1 MDELTGWM
9 DQIDGITGW
18 IVDGWNNWMN
28 SEWLWVDRMDDISSK
43 SINYS
48 AYSCTDHLQASTS
61 IQLKLKGIPETF
73 QQGLR

>member
-1 MDELTGWM
+1 MNNWM
-9 DQIDGITGW
+9 DS
-18 IVDGWNNWMN
+18 GWNNWMD

-48 AYSCTDHLQASTS
+48 AFSCSDHLQASTS
-61 IQLKLKGIPETF
+61 IQLKLKGISETF